1 MINAILGRKVG
12 MTRVFDEFGK
22 VIPVTVITAG
32 PCVVL
37 AVTQK
42 NIRLGF
48 EDVPERKIKKPQL
61 GMFKKLNIAPK
72 KIIREVN
79 KGATDQELKAGDEIR
94 SNIFQEGS
102 FVDVIGTSIGKG
114 FQGGVKRWN
123 WNEAPKS
130 HGSMAHRRPGSIG
143 SSSDPSRVFKG
154 KHMPGHMG
162 NKQITVQNLKVIKVD
177 VQNNIVL
184 IKGQIPGHRNTLVVV
199 RQAKKKKVK
208 VSDVKK

>member
-1 MINAILGRKVG
+1 MISAMLGRKIG
-12 MTRVFDEFGK
+12 MTRVFNEYGK
-22 VIPVTVITAG
+22 VIPVTAITAG

-37 AVTQK
+37 AVTEK

-48 EDVPERKIKKPQL
+48 EDVKEKKIKKPQR
-61 GMFKKLNIAPK
+61 GMFEKLNIAPK
-72 KIIREVN
+72 KVIREVE
-79 KGATDQELKAGDEIR
+79 KGATDQELKVGDEIK
-94 SNIFQEGS
+94 SDIFQEGS

-154 KHMPGHMG
+154 RHMPGHMG
-162 NKQITVQNLKVIKVD
+162 NKRITVQNLKIVKVD

-184 IKGQIPGHRNTLVVV
+184 IKGQVPGHRDALVII
-199 RQAKKKKVK
+199 RHAKKKKIK
-208 VSDVKK
+208 KNVKK